1 MRSEGNVSRA
11 VAGTDGNPRVSRSPQ
26 PVTTSRRPQPPAA
39 ARPVP
44 APPRPLPSPALVAA
58 APSEEEWRVLDEHL
72 ADIAPAPVEP
82 PTPEPA
88 PAPPTPRVDED
99 LTVER
104 ARVARRSF
112 DRGATVGAI
121 AADLGLRPMG
131 VHNLLAGRP
140 VSAPP

>member
-26 PVTTSRRPQPPAA
+26 AVTTSRRPQPAA
-39 ARPVP
+39 TARPVA
-44 APPRPLPSPALVAA
+44 APPRPLPSPALVAVG
-58 APSEEEWRVLDEHL
+58 PSEEEWRVLDEYL
-72 ADIAPAPVEP
+72 ADVTPAPTEP
-82 PTPEPA
+82 PATPT
-88 PAPPTPRVDED
+88 PAPPAPRVDED
-99 LTVER
+99 LAAER